1 MKRQVTDR
9 NYRIETDGES
19 IYVFNKDRFEK
30 DDNIRDLFP
39 RLKVDD
45 PGHAFYLGREL
56 MKADIAMRLGKKY
69 IQGEPLHWGYLTYT
83 EPEATAP
90 ESGVRSTPRRRR

>member
-1 MKRQVTDR
+1 
-9 NYRIETDGES
+9 
-19 IYVFNKDRFEK
+19 
-30 DDNIRDLFP
+30 
-39 RLKVDD
+39 
-45 PGHAFYLGREL
+45 

-90 ESGVRSTPRRRR
+90 ESGSRPTPRRRR